1 MKFNEMQRKENEK
14 RLSQTRENRERN
26 IERIKKNIDEKERL
40 TIQRL
45 NGLMTQKNKT
55 FQEQKEKEKRRIQ
68 FIKESLRKSQ
78 ANINERNKKILEH
91 QEHIDVLVAQLEKNK
106 KKKFLQRAKS
116 QNELYIRS
124 IEKRQNNDRLM
135 LERFDQINQKM
146 ENKEKKISKEK
157 KNKIQDLTLRQE
169 DEFIKQYEKQHSI
182 LRLNRITNYKNRKK
196 AEEIS
201 EKEKKTERN
210 KKKKQILRENKTKL
224 TDSIEKEKQE
234 LIVRFENI
242 LQKNKKIDA
251 EVVKKLFPEDKELY
265 NKIKNLTDEV
275 YNKCNNDQSKMKKSG
290 ENSNIK
296 SDDELVFITQKNK
309 NNQAKSKKKKIK

>member
-1 MKFNEMQRKENEK
+1 
-14 RLSQTRENRERN
+14 
-26 IERIKKNIDEKERL
+26 
-40 TIQRL
+40 
-45 NGLMTQKNKT
+45 MTQKNKT

-78 ANINERNKKILEH
+78 ANINERNKKILQH

-275 YNKCNNDQSKMKKSG
+275 YNKCNNDQSKVKKSS